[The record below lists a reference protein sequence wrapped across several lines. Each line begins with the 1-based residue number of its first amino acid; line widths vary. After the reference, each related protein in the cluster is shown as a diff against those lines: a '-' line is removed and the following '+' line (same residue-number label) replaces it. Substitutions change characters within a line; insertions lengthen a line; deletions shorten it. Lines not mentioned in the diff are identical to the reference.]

1 MGLPIICLDEC
12 HIDLLSRMKR
22 IWNLKGTKPI
32 GFIKY
37 SLKRMN
43 IIGAF
48 SNNNLIV
55 NYVEKVN
62 SEKIIEFLEGIKIH
76 YKKFVLVMD
85 NAGWHRSKDVLVY
98 LDMSKES
105 IFVEYLPPYSPEL
118 NPIETCWRIIRK
130 NVLDSNLFED
140 LFILRDGINKFINN
154 YEWNINMFKYL
165 CR

>member
-1 MGLPIICLDEC
+1 
-12 HIDLLSRMKR
+12 MKK
-22 IWNLKGTKPI
+22 IWNLKGSKPV
-32 GFIKY
+32 GLIKY
-37 SLKRMN
+37 SLKRTN

-48 SNNNLIV
+48 SNNRLIIS
-55 NYVEKVN
+55 YVERVD
-62 SEKIIEFLEGIKIH
+62 SYKIIEFLDELKTN
-76 YKKFVLVMD
+76 YNKFVLVMD

-98 LDMSKES
+98 LDMNKES

-130 NVLDSNLFED
+130 NVLDNNLFED
-140 LFILRDGINKFINN
+140 LFILRDGINEFINK

>member
-1 MGLPIICLDEC
+1 
-12 HIDLLSRMKR
+12 MKKT
-22 IWNLKGTKPI
+22 WNLKGSKPI

-62 SEKIIEFLEGIKIH
+62 SEKIIEFLEGIKI
-76 YKKFVLVMD
+76 YYNKFVLVMD

-98 LDMSKES
+98 LDMNKES

-130 NVLDSNLFED
+130 NVLDNNLFQD
-140 LFILRDGINKFINN
+140 LFILRNGINEFIND
-154 YEWNINMFKYL
+154 YKWNIDMFKYL